1 MNRFSGLG
9 WVLGT
14 SFLRAIFAN
23 NRSKRA
29 FFLSKK
35 IAQGEP
41 QERARIDFKSKTS
54 MGRISN
60 SVPEDK
66 HSILIFVNNRIKRAV
81 FYQKKNTPGEPRDR
95 GRIGF
100 QSKTSMGV

>member
-9 WVLGT
+9 WVLGA

-35 IAQGEP
+35 NAQGEP

-66 HSILIFVNNRIKRAV
+66 HSILIFLAGFIRV
-81 FYQKKNTPGEPRDR
+81 FGKNS
-95 GRIGF
+95 IF
-100 QSKTSMGV
+100 FKS